1 MAPTPVTA
9 IFGAGFTVA
18 VSMALGFLLLG
29 GLRVQFHRTEA
40 ALFAFVSGSAC
51 LSLGVFF
58 LCLVHQARP
67 VAFAF
72 LGAAAIGCAVWQA
85 RGHPVRE
92 ALPAVPAAWRALLGV
107 VLLAFFA
114 CYLLNAMAPEVSP
127 DGSGYHLGNVARYW
141 RHAGFDWDFHS
152 IYTSLSQGMEMLFLV
167 AFSFG
172 KHSSA
177 ALVEVSFQ

>member
-18 VSMALGFLLLG
+18 VSMAVGFLLLG

-58 LCLVHQARP
+58 LCLLHQARP

-85 RGHPVRE
+85 RKQPERA
-92 ALPAVPAAWRALLGV
+92 ALPEMPAVWRALFGV
-107 VLLAFFA
+107 VFLAFFL
-114 CYLLNAMAPEVSP
+114 CYFINGLAPEVSP
-127 DGSGYHLGNVARYW
+127 GGGGYHQRVEHLVVAEDLR
-141 RHAGFDWDFHS
+141 RR
-152 IYTSLSQGMEMLFLV
+152 V
-167 AFSFG
+167 RP
-172 KHSSA
+172 A
-177 ALVEVSFQ
+177 ARVDDGADRVEQA

>member
-1 MAPTPVTA
+1 MASTPVTA

-29 GLRVQFHRTEA
+29 CLRLQFHRTET

-85 RGHPVRE
+85 RKQPERA
-92 ALPAVPAAWRALLGV
+92 ALPEMPAAWRALFRGGLLGV
-107 VLLAFFA
+107 FFLFFF
-114 CYLLNAMAPEVSP
+114 YL
-127 DGSGYHLGNVARYW
+127 
-141 RHAGFDWDFHS
+141 
-152 IYTSLSQGMEMLFLV
+152 
-167 AFSFG
+167 
-172 KHSSA
+172 
-177 ALVEVSFQ
+177 